1 MLLLSPG
8 SLNPF
13 ALLAQQNWDLKIND
27 DTPGGWLALVL
38 YFVLAALCWVKYMQ
52 RRKSWGLILPAAFWF
67 WLATGITG
75 LGINK
80 QADFH
85 TWLISS
91 GGRLARAE
99 GIFEYRG
106 PLQAAFVGLLALGA
120 GAIASKLWPLA
131 RKADAAERLVIAGVV
146 ALLGFS
152 LIRAASASHVDF
164 NGAVPGDRTSLVGYE
179 IAILVFLCFAVWCTP
194 DGAKPDQVG

>member
-1 MLLLSPG
+1 MLLAPH

-13 ALLAQQNWDLKIND
+13 AILAQQQWHLQMND

-38 YFVLAALCWVKYMQ
+38 YFVLAALCWARYSQ
-52 RRKSWGLILPAAFWF
+52 RRKSSGRMLSAGFWF
-67 WLATGITG
+67 WLAVGITA

-91 GGRLARAE
+91 GGALARAE
-99 GIFEYRG
+99 GIIEYRG
-106 PLQAAFVGLLALGA
+106 PIQATFVGLLALGA
-120 GAIASKLWPLA
+120 AAITRTLWPLA
-131 RKADAAERLVIAGVV
+131 RIAGTAERLVIAGIV

-194 DGAKPDQVG
+194 GNVKPDEIV

>member
-1 MLLLSPG
+1 M
-8 SLNPF
+8 
-13 ALLAQQNWDLKIND
+13 
-27 DTPGGWLALVL
+27 
-38 YFVLAALCWVKYMQ
+38 
-52 RRKSWGLILPAAFWF
+52 LPAAFWF
-67 WLATGITG
+67 WLAVGITA

-106 PLQAAFVGLLALGA
+106 PIQATFVGLLALGSA
-120 GAIASKLWPLA
+120 ALARKLWPLA
-131 RKADAAERLVIAGVV
+131 RNADTAERLVIAGIL

-194 DGAKPDQVG
+194 GKARNEIA